1 MHKDS
6 SLTMARRLKD
16 LREQRGLSHVSLSA
30 ALNEKYGIEISR
42 HSLMNYEVSDPN
54 HSKSYI
60 NEGMRVEYLRCLAD
74 FYQVSSD
81 YLLGFTKDPS
91 RHPCAADDLGLSIEN
106 ISYLR
111 DPSAALGMPGTI
123 PRINTNVRA
132 LLNDILDICRE
143 EGLHDEF
150 QIMQHIL
157 SRIQRTAAHDRSND
171 LLSFGEVDEYIRR
184 NGLFV
189 LPAKDGAAYYADKI
203 GALIG
208 HSLMEKYCTPQR
220 EAVVIP
226 TDRNE
231 SGVEDG
237 NY

>member
-1 MHKDS
+1 MPILTRGERFKDARTVHNKNGKQS
-6 SLTMARRLKD
+6 MKIVEEHTGVSASLIN
-16 LREQRGLSHVSLSA
+16 SLEDDDSTRSVGYDKVA
-30 ALNEKYGIEISR
+30 ALAEHYG
-42 HSLMNYEVSDPN
+42 VS
-54 HSKSYI
+54 
-60 NEGMRVEYLRCLAD
+60 C
-74 FYQVSSD
+74 D
-81 YLLGFTKDPS
+81 YLFGFTNDPS

-123 PRINTNVRA
+123 PRINTNVRT

-150 QIMQHIL
+150 QIMQQIL
-157 SRIQRTAAHDRSND
+157 SRIQRTATHDRSND

-208 HSLMEKYCTPQR
+208 HNLMEKYCMPQT

-226 TDRNE
+226 ANCYE
-231 SGVEDG
+231 SGGEDG
-237 NY
+237 ND